1 LIKETANAFIL
12 LQNTN
17 AFILLQNISISNEFC
32 SFPFLINPAQNP
44 EKKCIAVSKELEL
57 FSTFKIRN
65 AS

>member
-1 LIKETANAFIL
+1 LIKETA
-12 LQNTN
+12 N